1 MVCTKPKNERI
12 TDAYN
17 CLYLGKN
24 GTLQSVI
31 EWLDKMRIKQIEIS
45 AISLSLSL
53 SNTHPL
59 SLSLFLIC
67 TQEYH
72 ISWMTIGLSFQS
84 GLLFLSFCCP
94 FCPSRV

>member
-1 MVCTKPKNERI
+1 MVCTKPKTERI

-31 EWLDKMRIKQIEIS
+31 EWLDKMRIKQIENS

-53 SNTHPL
+53 SLTHIHSL
-59 SLSLFLIC
+59 SLSF
-67 TQEYH
+67 
-72 ISWMTIGLSFQS
+72 
-84 GLLFLSFCCP
+84 
-94 FCPSRV
+94 

>member
-53 SNTHPL
+53 THIHSL
-59 SLSLFLIC
+59 SLSF
-67 TQEYH
+67 
-72 ISWMTIGLSFQS
+72 
-84 GLLFLSFCCP
+84 
-94 FCPSRV
+94 

>member
-1 MVCTKPKNERI
+1 MVCAKPKTERI

-31 EWLDKMRIKQIEIS
+31 EWLDKMRIKQIENS

-53 SNTHPL
+53 
-59 SLSLFLIC
+59 
-67 TQEYH
+67 
-72 ISWMTIGLSFQS
+72 
-84 GLLFLSFCCP
+84 
-94 FCPSRV
+94 